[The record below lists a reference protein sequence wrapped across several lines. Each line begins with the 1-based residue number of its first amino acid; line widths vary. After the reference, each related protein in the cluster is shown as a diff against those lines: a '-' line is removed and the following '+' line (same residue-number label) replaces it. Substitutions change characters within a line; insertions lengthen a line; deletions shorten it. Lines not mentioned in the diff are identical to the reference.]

1 MISSI
6 YHEKLNS
13 NTGARTYYLRNILHD
28 YPDDKALV
36 ILKNTMA
43 AMGPE
48 SVILID
54 DIIIPDKGAHP
65 HATEQDMV
73 MLTTLASIE
82 RTQKQWDS
90 LLSSAGLRVLQRPVY
105 LEETGDSL
113 QIVAP

>member
-1 MISSI
+1 MISPI
-6 YHEKLNS
+6 YHKKLNS

-28 YPDDKALV
+28 YPDEKALV
-36 ILKNTMA
+36 ILQNTMV

-90 LLSSAGLRVLQRPVY
+90 LLSSADLRVLQRSVY

-113 QIVAP
+113 QIVVP